1 MKIRPINEMYN
12 VDLHRLFMPG
22 VVADVPDEL
31 AQEYIEAGNAVPV
44 EEKAR
49 AEPFHT
55 LPEYTPENLP
65 EYVSA
70 ELLPEAEKPKKPRTS
85 KAKKTT

>member
-1 MKIRPINEMYN
+1 MQIRPLLEMYN
-12 VDLHRLFMPG
+12 TDLHRLFMPG
-22 VVADVPDEL
+22 VIADVPEEL

-49 AEPFHT
+49 AEPMPEPSGNPGQ
-55 LPEYTPENLP
+55 LPET
-65 EYVSA
+65 
-70 ELLPEAEKPKKPRTS
+70 EKPKKPRTS